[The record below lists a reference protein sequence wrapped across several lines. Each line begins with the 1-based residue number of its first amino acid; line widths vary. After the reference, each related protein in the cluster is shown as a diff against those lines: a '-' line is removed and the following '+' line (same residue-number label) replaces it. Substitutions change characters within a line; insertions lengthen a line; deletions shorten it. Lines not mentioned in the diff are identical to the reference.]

1 IEDRLAKE
9 ARELLRGRSS
19 SVGDDDDGQRP
30 ENGRQNEA
38 QSARNSIG
46 DRSRSGIE
54 VRREKLHMQRIRKLS
69 DEVSECTFTPKI
81 PGRRSEEWDE
91 SSVYGRLYGDAMKRL
106 HARIEG
112 SSTAPPDSSH
122 DAGRRSFTEH
132 MADSI
137 MRL

>member
-1 IEDRLAKE
+1 TLDRHEKRADSSDSRGSRWDLLYFDAERRTVERSLQLAVGQDSGSKE
-9 ARELLRGRSS
+9 RPPSS
-19 SVGDDDDGQRP
+19 
-30 ENGRQNEA
+30 RQ
-38 QSARNSIG
+38 S
-46 DRSRSGIE
+46 
-54 VRREKLHMQRIRKLS
+54 
-69 DEVSECTFTPKI
+69 I
-81 PGRRSEEWDE
+81 PGRRSREWDE

>member
-1 IEDRLAKE
+1 MREDAPEKVAPSVGRVRRMISDIEDRLAKE
-9 ARELLRGRSS
+9 ASELLRGRSS
-19 SVGDDDDGQRP
+19 SVGDDDDDQRP
-30 ENGRQNEA
+30 ENGSPE
-38 QSARNSIG
+38 G
-46 DRSRSGIE
+46 
-54 VRREKLHMQRIRKLS
+54 VL
-69 DEVSECTFTPKI
+69 
-81 PGRRSEEWDE
+81 EEWDE